1 MLLPTKIDIILLK
14 HIIHPTNSNFNTTLK
29 ILFPNAFKKKKK
41 KIPIAIIR
49 SNLLSKHIT

>member
-41 KIPIAIIR
+41 IPIAIIR